1 MKLKSIVFI
10 TVCMVM
16 CLIPSALMLVI
27 PTTET
32 TENRAMAAAPSL
44 LTADGSLNRNF
55 FADFEDYFT
64 EHLALRN
71 QLVYADARIQ
81 TLLFQESNVSGVI
94 SGTDGWLFYS
104 STLENF
110 LGTDILSDRD
120 LFNLAH
126 NILVVQN
133 YLQARDIDFVFTVPP
148 NKNTLHGEYMPY
160 YKSYIVDPDHSAELL
175 GPILAEQGVRYLDLF
190 TLLEQQEE
198 PMYLL
203 RDSHWNGKGACLVY
217 NAIMDALALPHEDYS
232 STEPVLVKNENG
244 DLNRML
250 YSFYGPLEENYS
262 YGLTQEFTFAN
273 NAGSVEDGWIVT
285 ENPGGSGTL
294 LMFRDSFANTLI
306 PFLSNEFETAYYA
319 KGEPNALW
327 RYVETYGPDC
337 VVIEKVERNIS
348 NYLDNPPILP
358 MPEGTLPI
366 NITIA
371 ETDTTAQIEDC
382 LYDPSF
388 YKLSGTV
395 DPDRMQTDSEILVY
409 VNNRVC
415 QAYQTGENGY
425 ALYLKKADFPD
436 TEVKVQVYIVHGD
449 MGVQALSAVIE
460 LPR

>member
-1 MKLKSIVFI
+1 
-10 TVCMVM
+10 MVM

-27 PTTET
+27 PTNET
-32 TENRAMAAAPSL
+32 TENRPLAAAPSL

-64 EHLALRN
+64 DHLALRN

-94 SGTDGWLFYS
+94 SGTDGWLFYA
-104 STLENF
+104 STLEDY
-110 LGTDILSDRD
+110 LGTNILSDRD

-133 YLQARDIDFVFTVPP
+133 YLQARDIDFVFTIPP

-160 YKSYIVDPDHSAELL
+160 YKSYIVDPDHSAKLL
-175 GPILAEQGVRYLDLF
+175 GPILAEQGIQYLDLF
-190 TLLEQQEE
+190 TLLEQQAE

-203 RDSHWNGKGACLVY
+203 LDSHWNGKGACLVY
-217 NAIMDALALPHEDYS
+217 NAIMDTLDLPHEDYA
-232 STEPVLVKNENG
+232 STEPGLVKNENG

-250 YSFYGPLEENYS
+250 YSFYGPLEENDS
-262 YGLTQEFTFAN
+262 YNLTQEYTLTSST
-273 NAGSVEDGWIVT
+273 GSVEDGWIVT
-285 ENPGGSGTL
+285 ENPGGSDTL

-348 NYLDNPPILP
+348 NYLENPPILP
-358 MPEGTLPI
+358 MPEGTLPQ

-371 ETDTTAQIEDC
+371 ETATTARIAEC

-388 YKLSGTV
+388 YMLSGTV
-395 DPDRMQTDSEILVY
+395 DEARMQTDSEILVC
-409 VNNRVC
+409 VNGRVC
-415 QAYQTGENGY
+415 QAYQTGGNSY
-425 ALYLKKADFPD
+425 ALYLKKEDLPD
-436 TEVKVQVYIVHGD
+436 AEVQVQVYIVNGNL
-449 MGVQALSAVIE
+449 GIQALWDVLE